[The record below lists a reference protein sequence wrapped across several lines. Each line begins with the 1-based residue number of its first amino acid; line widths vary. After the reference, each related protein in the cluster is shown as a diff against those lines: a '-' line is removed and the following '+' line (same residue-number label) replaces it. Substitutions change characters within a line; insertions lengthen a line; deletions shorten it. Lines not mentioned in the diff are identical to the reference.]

1 MKKILIF
8 CLYMLSLTSCNY
20 LKNVNLLTSGHL
32 DRENFVDSIPFEMR
46 KDLVIVKAQVN
57 GKDKPLE
64 FIFDTGA
71 FNSKINHTLTDE
83 YHLETKAIKE
93 NKDSNGNV
101 KTIEVTQLESFQL
114 GQTVF
119 SKIGAGKVIYAEE
132 SPSPCIAEHG
142 IIGANLIKLANWKID
157 YEKQMIYFSDEPF
170 KIETPSKAI
179 SLNYDAPTLS
189 ATPKVDL
196 KIGDRTV
203 KNLLIDTG
211 SNGGFRLPGALQE
224 SFTSTE
230 TKIYYD
236 HSVSGIYGFKADTLV
251 VKTLQLKDFN
261 TSFPVEFSAL
271 GKGLVGNEFLKFFK
285 LYINTADDMIVLETQ
300 RPIEKPKPRPLSFIP
315 TSDNQWQINR
325 VSADAEHGLKLGDK
339 VLKVN
344 NSSPK
349 DLYKDYCDYVMN
361 NHEIY
366 ANAYLELVTQE
377 NDTLKVENHNQ

>member
-1 MKKILIF
+1 MKRYSFIISL
-8 CLYMLSLTSCNY
+8 LVLTSCNY

-32 DRENFVDSIPFEMR
+32 ERENFVDSIPFEMK

-57 GKDKPLE
+57 GKDQPLE

-71 FNSKINHTLTDE
+71 FNSKINHTLTEE

-93 NKDSNGNV
+93 NKDSNGNI
-101 KTIEVTQLESFQL
+101 KTIEVTQLESVQL

-142 IIGANLIKLANWKID
+142 IIGANLIKLANWRID
-157 YEKQMIYFSDEPF
+157 YQKLMIYFSDEPF
-170 KIETPSKAI
+170 DIDNPSKAM
-179 SLNYDAPTLS
+179 SLDYDVPTLS

-211 SNGGFRLPGALQE
+211 SNGGFRLPSALQDAF
-224 SFTSTE
+224 SSTE
-230 TKIYYD
+230 TEIYYD
-236 HSVSGIYGFKADTLV
+236 RSVSGIYGFKADTLV
-251 VKTLQLKDFN
+251 VKTLQLKDFKTN
-261 TSFPVEFSAL
+261 FPVEFSAL

-285 LYINTADDMIVLETQ
+285 LYINTADDMITLESQ

-315 TSDNQWQINR
+315 TSENQWQINR
-325 VSADAEHGLKLGDK
+325 VSAHAKHGLKISDTL
-339 VLKVN
+339 LKIN
-344 NSSPK
+344 HLSPK
-349 DLYKDYCDYVMN
+349 NLYKDYCDYVMK

-366 ANAYLELVTQE
+366 ARGYLELLTKDK
-377 NDTLKVENHNQ
+377 DTLIVNPF